1 MKKETLKLKN
11 QEKNMVEGIETII
24 KTLGQ
29 FSGKF
34 DSREQFCENSRN
46 KIQK

>member
-1 MKKETLKLKN
+1 MKMEALKLKN
-11 QEKNMVEGIETII
+11 QEINMVEGIETLI

-34 DSREQFCENSRN
+34 DSREQFCEKSQN